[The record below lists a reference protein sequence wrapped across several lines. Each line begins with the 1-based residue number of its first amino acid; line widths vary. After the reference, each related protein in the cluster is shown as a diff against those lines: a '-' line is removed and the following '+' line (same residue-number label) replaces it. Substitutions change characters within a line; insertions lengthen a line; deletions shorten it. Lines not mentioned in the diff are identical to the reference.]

1 MIGRDRKTFNL
12 DFTTLLNQNKR
23 GDNID
28 SIDGI
33 QRSLL
38 ITNLRNTSIKVVLR
52 RVKVV
57 AAWGG
62 VSRWKERVSQHD
74 RKAAVKKLTTII

>member
-1 MIGRDRKTFNL
+1 MPYIM
-12 DFTTLLNQNKR
+12 

-33 QRSLL
+33 LRSLL
-38 ITNLRNTSIKVVLR
+38 ITNLRNTSIKIVLR

-57 AAWGG
+57 VAGG
-62 VSRWKERVSQHD
+62 GGLWWMERASQHY
-74 RKAAVKKLTTII
+74 RKAAVTKLKTII